1 MKTNSLT
8 RIFLTCLMGAATCSS
23 AMAQTVASGA
33 VTIDNVQTN
42 VENKRVDVAF
52 RLNLNNLKLKAE
64 QQLILTPLLAADGD
78 TTALQP
84 IIINGRSQQIR
95 MQRAG
100 KLDAKN
106 MEGEQPIVVLRKNG
120 TEQSIIYSQSVE
132 RMRPVEADQLQ
143 VLAAQDLCGC
153 GDLKNQDRTL
163 ITTIDNLGAWMPALT
178 FVKPA
183 AEARKQRA
191 EKGEAYLSFRVN
203 KTDIVVDLFDNSREL
218 AKITKTIDLVR
229 EDKNVQITGI
239 NIHGF
244 ASPEGRYESNDRLA
258 QGRAQTL
265 TEYVQRMV
273 KLDKQLFTVSH
284 TAEDWE
290 GLRKFI
296 AESNMEHKQQIL
308 SIAND
313 ASLKEDEREARI
325 KAEYTEEYKFL
336 LAACYPALRHS
347 DYHIKYKIRPFNVDE
362 AKELIKTRPQ
372 LLSQNEMF
380 MVAQTYEPGSKEF
393 SEVMEI
399 AVRMYPN
406 DPTANLNAACTR
418 LNAGD
423 AEGAK
428 PYLDKAGNSPE
439 AEAARKIYE
448 EIK

>member
-1 MKTNSLT
+1 MKHNILFILPLLT
-8 RIFLTCLMGAATCSS
+8 LAAAPCHGQGCKGVYIANENIKIENVRVESMGKKVTLAMTVNLDKLKMGA
-23 AMAQTVASGA
+23 
-33 VTIDNVQTN
+33 
-42 VENKRVDVAF
+42 
-52 RLNLNNLKLKAE
+52 NN
-64 QQLILTPLLAADGD
+64 QFVLTPTIATENGKMEMPKMVISGRRQHIMKQRNERKAKGD
-78 TTALQP
+78 EAYVVRRE
-84 IIINGRSQQIR
+84 NGKPQQIEY
-95 MQRAG
+95 
-100 KLDAKN
+100 L
-106 MEGEQPIVVLRKNG
+106 
-120 TEQSIIYSQSVE
+120 QSISYDKKLGDYRVSISE
-132 RMRPVEADQLQ
+132 
-143 VLAAQDLCGC
+143 DLCGC
-153 GDLKNQDRTL
+153 GDSLGNNQYELAVYQCPKARFVRPEVVAEKIQELSKRAYIDFPVNRTEL
-163 ITTIDNLGAWMPALT
+163 NPLYRRNPEQLDSIVRTIDAL
-178 FVKPA
+178 KA
-183 AEARKQRA
+183 
-191 EKGEAYLSFRVN
+191 
-203 KTDIVVDLFDNSREL
+203 
-218 AKITKTIDLVR
+218 
-229 EDKNVQITGI
+229 DKNITVVGI

-296 AESNMEHKQQIL
+296 AESNMEHKAEIL

-362 AKELIKTRPQ
+362 AKELIKSRPQ

-399 AVRMYPN
+399 AVRMFPN

>member
-1 MKTNSLT
+1 MKHNILFILPLLT
-8 RIFLTCLMGAATCSS
+8 LAAAPCHGQGCKGVYIANENIKIENVRVENMGKKVTLAMTVNLDKLKMGA
-23 AMAQTVASGA
+23 
-33 VTIDNVQTN
+33 
-42 VENKRVDVAF
+42 
-52 RLNLNNLKLKAE
+52 NN
-64 QQLILTPLLAADGD
+64 QFVLTPTI
-78 TTALQP
+78 TTENGKMEMP
-84 IIINGRSQQIR
+84 KMVINGRRQHIMKQRNERKAKADEAYVVRRENGKPQQIEYLQS
-95 MQRAG
+95 MSYDK
-100 KLDAKN
+100 KLGN
-106 MEGEQPIVVLRKNG
+106 YRV
-120 TEQSIIYSQSVE
+120 SISE
-132 RMRPVEADQLQ
+132 
-143 VLAAQDLCGC
+143 DLCGC
-153 GDLKNQDRTL
+153 GDSLDNNQYELAVYQRPKARFVRPEVVAEKIQELSKTAYIDFPVNRTEL
-163 ITTIDNLGAWMPALT
+163 NPQYRRNPEQLDSIVRTIDAL
-178 FVKPA
+178 KA
-183 AEARKQRA
+183 
-191 EKGEAYLSFRVN
+191 
-203 KTDIVVDLFDNSREL
+203 
-218 AKITKTIDLVR
+218 
-229 EDKNVQITGI
+229 DKNISVVGI

-273 KLDKQLFTVSH
+273 KLDKKIFTVSH

-296 AESNMEHKQQIL
+296 AERNMEHKQQIL

-362 AKELIKTRPQ
+362 AKQIIKTRPQ

-393 SEVMEI
+393 NEVMEI
-399 AVRMYPN
+399 AVRMFPD

-418 LNAGD
+418 LNVGD

>member
-1 MKTNSLT
+1 MKHNILFILPLLT
-8 RIFLTCLMGAATCSS
+8 LAAAPCHGQGCKGVYIANENIKIENVRVESMGKKVTLAMTVNLDKLKMGA
-23 AMAQTVASGA
+23 
-33 VTIDNVQTN
+33 
-42 VENKRVDVAF
+42 
-52 RLNLNNLKLKAE
+52 NN
-64 QQLILTPLLAADGD
+64 QFVLTPTIATENGKMEMPKMVISGRRQHIMKQRNERKAKGD
-78 TTALQP
+78 EAYVVRRE
-84 IIINGRSQQIR
+84 NGKPQQIEY
-95 MQRAG
+95 
-100 KLDAKN
+100 L
-106 MEGEQPIVVLRKNG
+106 
-120 TEQSIIYSQSVE
+120 QSISYDKKLGNYRVSISE
-132 RMRPVEADQLQ
+132 
-143 VLAAQDLCGC
+143 DLCGC
-153 GDLKNQDRTL
+153 GDSLGNNQYELAVYQRPKAMFVRPEVVAEKIQELSKTAYIDFPVNRTEL
-163 ITTIDNLGAWMPALT
+163 NPLYRRNPEQLDSIVRTIDAL
-178 FVKPA
+178 KA
-183 AEARKQRA
+183 
-191 EKGEAYLSFRVN
+191 
-203 KTDIVVDLFDNSREL
+203 
-218 AKITKTIDLVR
+218 
-229 EDKNVQITGI
+229 DKNITVVGI

-296 AESNMEHKQQIL
+296 AESNMEHKAEIL

-399 AVRMYPN
+399 AVRMFPN

>member
-1 MKTNSLT
+1 MKHNILFILPLLT
-8 RIFLTCLMGAATCSS
+8 LAAAPCHGQGCNGVHIANESITIENVRVKSMGKKVTLAMTVNLDKLKMGA
-23 AMAQTVASGA
+23 
-33 VTIDNVQTN
+33 
-42 VENKRVDVAF
+42 
-52 RLNLNNLKLKAE
+52 NN
-64 QQLILTPLLAADGD
+64 QFVLTPTITTENGEVEMPKMVISGRRQHIMKQRNERKAKADE
-78 TTALQP
+78 AYVVRRE
-84 IIINGRSQQIR
+84 NGKPQQIEY
-95 MQRAG
+95 
-100 KLDAKN
+100 L
-106 MEGEQPIVVLRKNG
+106 
-120 TEQSIIYSQSVE
+120 QSMSYDKRLGNYRVSISE
-132 RMRPVEADQLQ
+132 
-143 VLAAQDLCGC
+143 DLCGC
-153 GDLKNQDRTL
+153 GDSLDNNQYELAEYHRPTAQYVRPEVVAEKIQELSKTAYIDFPVNRTEL
-163 ITTIDNLGAWMPALT
+163 NPQYRRNPEQLDSIVRTIDAL
-178 FVKPA
+178 KA
-183 AEARKQRA
+183 
-191 EKGEAYLSFRVN
+191 
-203 KTDIVVDLFDNSREL
+203 
-218 AKITKTIDLVR
+218 
-229 EDKNVQITGI
+229 DKNISVVGI

-273 KLDKQLFTVSH
+273 KLDKDIFTVSH

-313 ASLKEDEREARI
+313 ASLKDDEREARI

-418 LNAGD
+418 LNVGD

>member
-1 MKTNSLT
+1 MKHNILFILPLLT
-8 RIFLTCLMGAATCSS
+8 LAAAPCHGQGCKGVYIANENIKIENVRVESMGKKVTLAMTVNLDKLKMGA
-23 AMAQTVASGA
+23 
-33 VTIDNVQTN
+33 
-42 VENKRVDVAF
+42 
-52 RLNLNNLKLKAE
+52 NN
-64 QQLILTPLLAADGD
+64 QFVLTPTIA
-78 TTALQP
+78 TE
-84 IIINGRSQQIR
+84 NGKMEMPKMVISGRRQHIMKQRNERKAKDDEAYVVRRENGKPQQIEY
-95 MQRAG
+95 
-100 KLDAKN
+100 L
-106 MEGEQPIVVLRKNG
+106 
-120 TEQSIIYSQSVE
+120 QSISYDKKLGDYRVSISE
-132 RMRPVEADQLQ
+132 
-143 VLAAQDLCGC
+143 DLCGC
-153 GDLKNQDRTL
+153 GDSLGNNQYELAVYQRPKAMFVRPEVVAEKIQELSKTAYIDFPVNRTEL
-163 ITTIDNLGAWMPALT
+163 NPLYRRNPEQLDSIVRTIDAL
-178 FVKPA
+178 KA
-183 AEARKQRA
+183 
-191 EKGEAYLSFRVN
+191 
-203 KTDIVVDLFDNSREL
+203 
-218 AKITKTIDLVR
+218 
-229 EDKNVQITGI
+229 DKNITVVGI

-296 AESNMEHKQQIL
+296 AGSNMEHKQQIL

-399 AVRMYPN
+399 AVRMFPD

>member
-1 MKTNSLT
+1 MKHNILFILPLLT
-8 RIFLTCLMGAATCSS
+8 LAAAPCHGQGCKGVYIANENIKIENVRVESMGKKVTLAMTVNLDKLKMGA
-23 AMAQTVASGA
+23 
-33 VTIDNVQTN
+33 
-42 VENKRVDVAF
+42 
-52 RLNLNNLKLKAE
+52 NN
-64 QQLILTPLLAADGD
+64 QVVLTPTIATENGKMEMPKMVISGRRQHIMKQRNERKAKGD
-78 TTALQP
+78 EAYVVRRE
-84 IIINGRSQQIR
+84 NGKPQQIEY
-95 MQRAG
+95 
-100 KLDAKN
+100 L
-106 MEGEQPIVVLRKNG
+106 
-120 TEQSIIYSQSVE
+120 QSISYDKKLGDYRVSISE
-132 RMRPVEADQLQ
+132 
-143 VLAAQDLCGC
+143 DLCGC
-153 GDLKNQDRTL
+153 GDSLGNNQYELAVYQRPKAMFVRPEVVAEKIQELSKTAYIDFPVNRTEL
-163 ITTIDNLGAWMPALT
+163 NPLYRRNPEQLDSIVRTIDAL
-178 FVKPA
+178 KA
-183 AEARKQRA
+183 
-191 EKGEAYLSFRVN
+191 
-203 KTDIVVDLFDNSREL
+203 
-218 AKITKTIDLVR
+218 
-229 EDKNVQITGI
+229 DKNITVVGI

-296 AESNMEHKQQIL
+296 AESNMEHKAEIL

-399 AVRMYPN
+399 AVRMFPD

>member
-1 MKTNSLT
+1 MKHNILFILPLLT
-8 RIFLTCLMGAATCSS
+8 LAAAPCHGQGCKSVHIANESITIENVRVKSMGKKVTLAMTVNLDKLKMGA
-23 AMAQTVASGA
+23 
-33 VTIDNVQTN
+33 
-42 VENKRVDVAF
+42 
-52 RLNLNNLKLKAE
+52 NN
-64 QQLILTPLLAADGD
+64 QFVLTPTIATDDGEVEMPKMVISGRRQHIMKQRNERKAKD
-78 TTALQP
+78 DEAYVVRRE
-84 IIINGRSQQIR
+84 NGKPQQIEYLQS
-95 MQRAG
+95 MSYDK
-100 KLDAKN
+100 KLGN
-106 MEGEQPIVVLRKNG
+106 YRV
-120 TEQSIIYSQSVE
+120 SISE
-132 RMRPVEADQLQ
+132 
-143 VLAAQDLCGC
+143 DLCGC
-153 GDLKNQDRTL
+153 GDNLDNNKYELAEYHRPTAQYVRPEVVAEKIQELSKTAYIDFPVNRTEL
-163 ITTIDNLGAWMPALT
+163 NPQYRRNSEQLDSIVRTIDAL
-178 FVKPA
+178 KA
-183 AEARKQRA
+183 
-191 EKGEAYLSFRVN
+191 
-203 KTDIVVDLFDNSREL
+203 
-218 AKITKTIDLVR
+218 
-229 EDKNVQITGI
+229 DKNISVVGI

-273 KLDKQLFTVSH
+273 KLDKDIFTVSH

-296 AESNMEHKQQIL
+296 AESNLEHKAEIL

-313 ASLKEDEREARI
+313 TSLKDDEREARI

-418 LNAGD
+418 LNVGD

>member
-1 MKTNSLT
+1 M
-8 RIFLTCLMGAATCSS
+8 
-23 AMAQTVASGA
+23 
-33 VTIDNVQTN
+33 
-42 VENKRVDVAF
+42 
-52 RLNLNNLKLKAE
+52 
-64 QQLILTPLLAADGD
+64 
-78 TTALQP
+78 
-84 IIINGRSQQIR
+84 
-95 MQRAG
+95 
-100 KLDAKN
+100 
-106 MEGEQPIVVLRKNG
+106 
-120 TEQSIIYSQSVE
+120 SISE
-132 RMRPVEADQLQ
+132 
-143 VLAAQDLCGC
+143 DLCGC
-153 GDLKNQDRTL
+153 GDSLGNNQYELAVYQRPKARFVRPEVVAEKIQELSKTAYIDFPVNRTEL
-163 ITTIDNLGAWMPALT
+163 NPLYRRNPEQLDSIVRTIDAL
-178 FVKPA
+178 KA
-183 AEARKQRA
+183 
-191 EKGEAYLSFRVN
+191 
-203 KTDIVVDLFDNSREL
+203 
-218 AKITKTIDLVR
+218 
-229 EDKNVQITGI
+229 DKNITVVGI

-296 AESNMEHKQQIL
+296 AESNMEHKAEIL

-313 ASLKEDEREARI
+313 TSLKEDEREARI

-418 LNAGD
+418 LNVGD

>member
-1 MKTNSLT
+1 MKHNILFILPLLT
-8 RIFLTCLMGAATCSS
+8 LAAAPCYGQGCNGVHIANESITIENVRVKSMGKRVTLAMTVNLDKLKMGA
-23 AMAQTVASGA
+23 
-33 VTIDNVQTN
+33 
-42 VENKRVDVAF
+42 
-52 RLNLNNLKLKAE
+52 NN
-64 QQLILTPLLAADGD
+64 QFVLTPTIATDDGEVEMPKMVISGRRQHIMKQRNERKAKD
-78 TTALQP
+78 DEAYVVRRE
-84 IIINGRSQQIR
+84 NGKPQQIEYLQS
-95 MQRAG
+95 MSYDK
-100 KLDAKN
+100 KLGN
-106 MEGEQPIVVLRKNG
+106 YRV
-120 TEQSIIYSQSVE
+120 SISE
-132 RMRPVEADQLQ
+132 
-143 VLAAQDLCGC
+143 DLCGC
-153 GDLKNQDRTL
+153 GDSLDNNKYELAEYHRPTAQYVRPEVVAEKIQELSKTAYIDFPVNRTKL
-163 ITTIDNLGAWMPALT
+163 NPQYRRNPEQLDSIVRTIDAL
-178 FVKPA
+178 KA
-183 AEARKQRA
+183 
-191 EKGEAYLSFRVN
+191 
-203 KTDIVVDLFDNSREL
+203 
-218 AKITKTIDLVR
+218 
-229 EDKNVQITGI
+229 DKNISVVGI

-273 KLDKQLFTVSH
+273 KLDKDIFTVSH

-296 AESNMEHKQQIL
+296 AESNMEHKAEIL
-308 SIAND
+308 GIAND
-313 ASLKEDEREARI
+313 ASLKDDEREARI

-362 AKELIKTRPQ
+362 AKELIKSRPQ

-418 LNAGD
+418 LNVGD